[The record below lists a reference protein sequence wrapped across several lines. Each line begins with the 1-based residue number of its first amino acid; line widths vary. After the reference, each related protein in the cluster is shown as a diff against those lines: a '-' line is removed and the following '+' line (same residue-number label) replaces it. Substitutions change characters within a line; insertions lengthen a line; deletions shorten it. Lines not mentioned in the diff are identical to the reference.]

1 MKKADFNFDEID
13 VKNGEKDARMV
24 PLAAGDELHFTLAK
38 ERFVPRKETIHG
50 VTQEWTDVQTDDS
63 DIAVSASQL
72 TRRNNGLTLTGKT
85 IKERLESFT
94 DLFSEDGTLTL
105 KITKVVEREFTD
117 EDGKKST
124 SRYLK
129 FATA

>member
-38 ERFVPRKETIHG
+38 ENFVPRKETING
-50 VTQEWTDVQTDDS
+50 VTQEWTDVQTDG

-72 TRRNNGLTLTGKT
+72 TRRNNGLTLNGKT
-85 IKERLESFT
+85 IKDRLASFV
-94 DLFSEDGTLTL
+94 DLFSEEGTLKL
-105 KITKVVEREFTD
+105 KVTKVVERDFTD
-117 EDGKKST
+117 PDGKKSI

-129 FATA
+129 FEVA